1 MLNTTRLS
9 STIDTTSTTCT
20 ALILLPSRQRPARTR
35 SLPARINLPSQALAS
50 ISEEHSDGHNHNHND
65 KQGVAELRSRIQRP
79 GAKKSEYLESPNP
92 EPQFKSKSTSGPF
105 LGADSDTTTT
115 IATGTVQPRLL
126 LQWSK
131 SDPSPLTRNQ
141 LGDNTSASSNPKNK
155 AKLRIRTRTSSSSLS
170 SRFNFDRDCGICFDP
185 AVRPSRTKCCG
196 KVFCEEHLHDWLHG
210 SSNRCP
216 ACASECHP
224 QTGTIS
230 LAPPMTPT
238 IHNVPMGLVS
248 THALARTPRTP
259 PTSRTPPSPP
269 TPRSPPSLLSQPLPV
284 YAPAPIQPSLTYFA
298 NLTNLK
304 SSISTNS
311 DSLDPALD
319 STSDS
324 DCGSRLLIHRPSVNR
339 PPETSSGPS
348 PDSPRSATLLLML
361 NAVSQSLTQKIARG
375 LARRDTNQ
383 DFGYDSAT
391 PHTEVGLPPALSRSG
406 SPESSSSSP
415 SSPWSPSS
423 YFNFDF
429 CPDPAHPSDLPTR
442 SESPFPLFP
451 PTRLGGLSCIEHE
464 RMGDQD
470 ALVRGLSDLG
480 SKMLARVLSMVGMVL
495 VLSVFFVGRTESG
508 SLGGFDLDGLDGLD

>member
-1 MLNTTRLS
+1 MLNTTPLS

-216 ACASECHP
+216 A
-224 QTGTIS
+224 
-230 LAPPMTPT
+230 
-238 IHNVPMGLVS
+238 
-248 THALARTPRTP
+248 
-259 PTSRTPPSPP
+259 
-269 TPRSPPSLLSQPLPV
+269 
-284 YAPAPIQPSLTYFA
+284 Y
-298 NLTNLK
+298 
-304 SSISTNS
+304 
-311 DSLDPALD
+311 
-319 STSDS
+319 
-324 DCGSRLLIHRPSVNR
+324 R

-391 PHTEVGLPPALSRSG
+391 PHTEGDYL
-406 SPESSSSSP
+406 
-415 SSPWSPSS
+415 
-423 YFNFDF
+423 
-429 CPDPAHPSDLPTR
+429 
-442 SESPFPLFP
+442 
-451 PTRLGGLSCIEHE
+451 RL
-464 RMGDQD
+464 
-470 ALVRGLSDLG
+470 
-480 SKMLARVLSMVGMVL
+480 
-495 VLSVFFVGRTESG
+495 
-508 SLGGFDLDGLDGLD
+508 

>member
-1 MLNTTRLS
+1 MLNTTPPS
-9 STIDTTSTTCT
+9 STIDTASTTCT

-50 ISEEHSDGHNHNHND
+50 ISEEHSDAHNYND
-65 KQGVAELRSRIQRP
+65 KQGVVELRSRIQRP
-79 GAKKSEYLESPNP
+79 GAKKFEYLESPNP
-92 EPQFKSKSTSGPF
+92 ETQFKLKSTSGPF
-105 LGADSDTTTT
+105 PGADSDSTTT
-115 IATGTVQPRLL
+115 ISTGTVQPRLL

-141 LGDNTSASSNPKNK
+141 LGDNTSTNSNPKNK

-196 KVFCEEHLHDWLHG
+196 KVFCEEHLHDWLNG

-248 THALARTPRTP
+248 THALARTTRTP
-259 PTSRTPPSPP
+259 PTPRTPHSPP
-269 TPRSPPSLLSQPLPV
+269 TPRSPPSPLSQPLPV
-284 YAPAPIQPSLTYFA
+284 HAPAPIRPSLTYFA

-304 SSISTNS
+304 SPISTNS

-319 STSDS
+319 SSSDTN
-324 DCGSRLLIHRPSVNR
+324 CGPGALIHTPGNR
-339 PPETSSGPS
+339 LPEISSGPS
-348 PDSPRSATLLLML
+348 SPRSATLLLML

-383 DFGYDSAT
+383 DLGYDSAT
-391 PHTEVGLPPALSRSG
+391 VNPNAEVGLPPALSRSS

-423 YFNFDF
+423 YFKFDF
-429 CPDPAHPSDLPTR
+429 DFGPDPSYPSDLPTR

-451 PTRLGGLSCIEHE
+451 PTRLGELSCAEHE
-464 RMGDQD
+464 RMVDQD

-480 SKMLARVLSMVGMVL
+480 SKMLGRVLSMVGMVL
-495 VLSVFFVGRTESG
+495 VLSVLFVGRTRSG
-508 SLGGFDLDGLDGLD
+508 SFGGFDSDGLDGLF